1 MMTHLLRSLLLTTAL
16 LSAGPAAAQDA
27 LAPILAGFAAKASP
41 EQVKQV
47 TDAIAASPPLR
58 ARMEKLAASGV
69 LKGVDL
75 VTQEDERM
83 EDKGARVLAGHI
95 LMTTKFLTGDAPHR
109 RVEAKTKADLDPPNN
124 LVFALG
130 HMSYHLETPFDF
142 KALPE
147 SLDARTNFVV
157 REEAKAMV
165 QAWNDLID
173 AEAKL
178 KGRPITAAEAQSLI
192 PNFKYREYIIK
203 AQGKGAVLAPNGR
216 LPLNGQTLGS
226 MTSALFEAQLADFD

>member
-1 MMTHLLRSLLLTTAL
+1 MTPRPLLPLFAAAALLL
-16 LSAGPAAAQDA
+16 AGQASAQDA
-27 LAPILAGFAAKASP
+27 LAPLLAGFGAKASP

-47 TDAIAASPPLR
+47 ADAIAASPPLQ

-69 LKGVDL
+69 LKGIDL

-83 EDKGARVLAGHI
+83 EDKGATVVGGHI
-95 LMTTKFLTGDAPHR
+95 LMTTKFLTGEPPHR
-109 RVEAKTKADLDPPNN
+109 RAEAKTKADLDPPDN
-124 LVFALG
+124 LIFALG
-130 HMSYHLETPFDF
+130 HMTYHLETPFDA
-142 KALPE
+142 KSLPQNA
-147 SLDARTNFVV
+147 DARTNFVV
-157 REEAKAMV
+157 REEAKAMI

-203 AQGKGAVLAPNGR
+203 AQGKGAVLTADGHLAENG
-216 LPLNGQTLGS
+216 PTLGS
-226 MTSALFEAQLADFD
+226 MTSALFESQLADFA